1 MDMKYIEAREYVIK
15 AREALRRG
23 ERQFARQLGEQAAL
37 LAPNMEDVWLVLAAS
52 DANPQDALA
61 YAQKALEINAAST
74 RARQAV
80 EWASRRLRP
89 AKVQVAA
96 AVAEGIGQSAVVA
109 PEPQKRVYREAI
121 ASPQLISTKRAWPY
135 AVGAVALACAV
146 FAFAAYSAVTHPALA
161 SIVKNVSAPLSNQE
175 DLWAPVDVVKP
186 TITPIGSSA
195 FAAQAADTPA
205 STSVATLTPLSA
217 SPIPTRKST
226 LSPTD
231 FPTSTATEEPVSSPT
246 LAATE
251 TPGSM
256 AMEIVADTPTGQSV
270 EPAAVQDIYPAKGN
284 GVRWIDVNLSEQ
296 RVYAYEGDIVVNS
309 FIVST
314 GTARTPTVTGKFKIW
329 IKLKSTTM
337 SGPGYHLTNVPYTMY
352 FYKGYGLHGT
362 YWHNNFGTPM
372 SHGCVNL
379 TTADAGWLY
388 NWAFE
393 GTEVNV
399 HY

>member
-23 ERQFARQLGEQAAL
+23 DRQSARELGEQAAL

-52 DANPQDALA
+52 DSNPQDALA

-89 AKVQVAA
+89 EKVPVAA
-96 AVAEGIGQSAVVA
+96 AVAEGIGHSAVAA
-109 PEPQKRVYREAI
+109 PDPQRRVYREAI
-121 ASPQLISTKRAWPY
+121 ASPQLISTKRVWPY

-175 DLWAPVDVVKP
+175 DLWAPVDVLKP

-195 FAAQAADTPA
+195 FAVQAADTP
-205 STSVATLTPLSA
+205 TSEATAALTA
-217 SPIPTRKST
+217 IPTRRST
-226 LSPTD
+226 LSPTGL
-231 FPTSTATEEPVSSPT
+231 PTSTATEEPSASPT
-246 LAATE
+246 PAATE

-337 SGPGYHLTNVPYTMY
+337 SGPGYHLTNVPYAMY

-379 TTADAGWLY
+379 TTADAGWLF

>member
-1 MDMKYIEAREYVIK
+1 MDMKFIEAREYVIK

-23 ERQFARQLGEQAAL
+23 DKKSARQMGEQAAL
-37 LAPNMEDVWLVLAAS
+37 LAPHMEDVWLVLAAS

-61 YAQKALEINAAST
+61 YAQKALEINANST

-80 EWASRRLRP
+80 EWASGRLDP
-89 AKVQVAA
+89 AKVQNA
-96 AVAEGIGQSAVVA
+96 AVVA
-109 PEPQKRVYREAI
+109 DPQKRVYREAI
-121 ASPQLISTKRAWPY
+121 ASPQLISTKRVWPY
-135 AVGAVALACAV
+135 AVGAVVLACAV
-146 FAFAAYSAVTHPALA
+146 LGFAAYSAVTHPALA
-161 SIVKNVSAPLSNQE
+161 YIVKNVSAPVSKQE
-175 DLWAPVDVVKP
+175 NLWAPVDIVKP
-186 TITPIGSSA
+186 TITPIGASA
-195 FAAQAADTPA
+195 FAVQAADTP
-205 STSVATLTPLSA
+205 TSVPTAV
-217 SPIPTRKST
+217 PTRRST

-231 FPTSTATEEPVSSPT
+231 LPTSAPTEALTFTP
-246 LAATE
+246 AATE
-251 TPGSM
+251 TPGTM
-256 AMEIVADTPTGQSV
+256 AMEIIADTPTSAYV
-270 EPAAVQDIYPAKGN
+270 PPLAAEGPYPAKGN
-284 GVRWIDVNLSEQ
+284 GARWIDVNLSEQ
-296 RVYAYEGDIVVNS
+296 RVYAYEGDVIVNS

-337 SGPGYHLTNVPYTMY
+337 SGPGYHLTNVPYAMY

-393 GTEVNV
+393 GTVVNV

>member
-1 MDMKYIEAREYVIK
+1 MDMKYIEAREYIIK

-23 ERQFARQLGEQAAL
+23 DKQSARELGEQAAL
-37 LAPNMEDVWLVLAAS
+37 LAPHMEDVWLVLAAS
-52 DANPQDALA
+52 DSNPQDALA
-61 YAQKALEINAAST
+61 YAQKALEINPTST

-80 EWASRRLRP
+80 EWASGRLNP
-89 AKVQVAA
+89 AKVQKDVAVLSQNA
-96 AVAEGIGQSAVVA
+96 AIVEN
-109 PEPQKRVYREAI
+109 PQKRIYREAI
-121 ASPQLISTKRAWPY
+121 ASPQLISTKRVWPY
-135 AVGAVALACAV
+135 AVGAVVLACAV
-146 FAFAAYSAVTHPALA
+146 LGFAAYSAVTHPALA
-161 SIVKNVSAPLSNQE
+161 SIVKNVSAPISQQE
-175 DLWAPVDVVKP
+175 DLWAPVDIVKP
-186 TITPIGSSA
+186 TITPIGASA
-195 FAAQAADTPA
+195 FAVQAADTP
-205 STSVATLTPLSA
+205 TSVPTA
-217 SPIPTRKST
+217 IPTRKST

-231 FPTSTATEEPVSSPT
+231 LPTSAATEEPRATQTP
-246 LAATE
+246 AATE

-256 AMEIVADTPTGQSV
+256 AMEIIVDTPTSQYIEPVAAQSS
-270 EPAAVQDIYPAKGN
+270 YPAKGN
-284 GVRWIDVNLSEQ
+284 GARWIDVNLSEQ
-296 RVYAYEGDIVVNS
+296 RVYAYEGDVIVNS

-337 SGPGYHLTNVPYTMY
+337 SGPGYHLTNVPYAMY

-362 YWHNNFGTPM
+362 YWHNNFGTPI